1 MNKKWTALLALLL
14 AAVIAFSG
22 CAVVPPVEGD
32 DGSKTTVSTTTTSA
46 SKDGGSTTLGP
57 QDDDPDREQSTTL
70 SGQSG
75 STTTGRQGGSTASS
89 TTKTTTSTTKK
100 PVVSDGQYPEFD
112 GETPYIKLALEPS
125 FTAAEKRQTTSFE
138 RYSELD
144 SLGRAGVAYAC
155 VGEDLMPTENRGD
168 IGNVYPSGWWQAKYE
183 GVIPGDYLYNRS
195 HLIGWQLS
203 GENDNRKNLITGTK
217 LLNNY
222 AMLPFE
228 NQIADY
234 IKEEPTH
241 HVLYRVT
248 PIYEGNDLVAKW
260 VRMEAWSVEDDG
272 ETICF
277 DVLCF
282 NAQPGIT
289 IDYATGRS
297 WLTGQENVTTTTS
310 AGTYYILNINPDAEI
325 HRFHLPTCKSLPI
338 EKNRK
343 IVYESIEELEAQGYR
358 RCTKCLKG

>member
-75 STTTGRQGGSTASS
+75 STTTGGQGGQPSGSTASS
-89 TTKTTTSTTKK
+89 TTTTTSTTKK

-112 GETPYIKLALEPS
+112 GETPYITLASEPS
-125 FTAAEKRQTTSFE
+125 FTAAEKGQTTSFE

-155 VGEDLMPTENRGD
+155 VGKDLMPTGERGSLS
-168 IGNVYPSGWWQAKYE
+168 YKPSGWWQATYD
-183 GVIPGDYLYNRS
+183 VVPGGYLYNRS
-195 HLIGWQLS
+195 HLIGWQLT
-203 GENDNRKNLITGTK
+203 GENDNEKDLITGTK

-228 NQIADY
+228 NMVADY
-234 IKEEPTH
+234 IKETGN

-272 ETICF
+272 DGICF

-297 WLTGQENVTTTTS
+297 SLTSGAVTTTTV
-310 AGTYYILNINPDAEI
+310 AGTVYILNISRKKI
-325 HRFHLPTCKSLPI
+325 HLESCSRLPA
-338 EKNRK
+338 EKNRA
-343 IVYESIEELEAQGYR
+343 ESTKSIAELEDEGYS
-358 RCTKCLKG
+358 RCQICLKG

>member
-57 QDDDPDREQSTTL
+57 QDDDPNREQSTTL

-75 STTTGRQGGSTASS
+75 STTIGGQGGQPSGSTASS

-100 PVVSDGQYPEFD
+100 PVVGDGQYPEFD
-112 GETPYIKLALEPS
+112 GETPYITLASEPS
-125 FTAAEKRQTTSFE
+125 FTAAEKSRTTSFE

-155 VGEDLMPTENRGD
+155 VGKDLMPTGERGSLS
-168 IGNVYPSGWWQAKYE
+168 YKPSGWWQATYD
-183 GVIPGDYLYNRS
+183 VVPGGYLYNRS
-195 HLIGWQLS
+195 HLIGWQLT
-203 GENDNRKNLITGTK
+203 GENDNEKDLITGTK

-228 NQIADY
+228 NMVADY
-234 IKEEPTH
+234 IKETGN

-272 ETICF
+272 DGICF

-297 WLTGQENVTTTTS
+297 SLTAGGVTTTTV
-310 AGTYYILNINPDAEI
+310 AGTVYILNISSKKI
-325 HRFHLPTCKSLPI
+325 HLESCSRLPA
-338 EKNRK
+338 EKNRA
-343 IVYESIEELEAQGYR
+343 ESTKSIAELEDEGYS
-358 RCTKCLKG
+358 RCQICLKG